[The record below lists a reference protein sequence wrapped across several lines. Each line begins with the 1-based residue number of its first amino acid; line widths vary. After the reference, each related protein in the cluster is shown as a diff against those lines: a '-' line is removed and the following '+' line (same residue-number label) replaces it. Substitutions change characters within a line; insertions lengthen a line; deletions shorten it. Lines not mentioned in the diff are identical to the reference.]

1 MSQAAELLS
10 TTPDADA
17 AMRAAEY
24 LTDLV
29 EHEGEATLFTF
40 DDDSV
45 LVVAGLQRA
54 AYADIVTARGAL
66 GV

>member
-45 LVVAGLQRA
+45 LVVEGVQLV
-54 AYADIVTARGAL
+54 AYADIGTARGAL
-66 GV
+66 GG

>member
-1 MSQAAELLS
+1 MSQATDLIR
-10 TTPDADA
+10 TTPDIDA
-17 AMRAAEY
+17 ATRAAEL

-45 LVVAGLQRA
+45 LVIDGVQLQAFDDIGA
-54 AYADIVTARGAL
+54 ALGAL
-66 GV
+66 QG

>member
-1 MSQAAELLS
+1 MSQAADLIQ
-10 TTPDADA
+10 TTPDPDA
-17 AMRAAEY
+17 AMRAAE
-24 LTDLV
+24 LMTDLV

-45 LVVAGLQRA
+45 LVVTGPALA
-54 AYADIVTARGAL
+54 ACADIAAARLML